1 MSERVHWC
9 RKTRDLE
16 DRLDSLG
23 AGPLALDTEADSL
36 HHYPEKVC
44 LVQLSFDGIDL
55 LVDPLAGVDLVALA
69 PILERGGVRKVL
81 HGADYDL
88 RILNRDFGLT
98 LCGLFD
104 TMIAAR
110 LVGERSYGLAALLEQ
125 HFSVA
130 LDKKYQRADW
140 SQRPLPQ
147 AMEAYAVLD
156 TRHLVPLAQLLESRL
171 VELGR
176 EGWAAE
182 EFAVLEKVRWSD
194 RADGETYRNLKGSG
208 SLAPRG
214 LAVLREIVA
223 VREGLAR
230 AADRPPFMIISNESL
245 MSIAREKPRERRA
258 LERLLGSRGRGLRGT
273 APGQLIEAV
282 RHALDLPEAELPER
296 REKRRRRRDGPEQER
311 LRALLGRRETIAR
324 ELDLE
329 PSILG
334 SRALLETML
343 SRASQGQDPRET
355 PGLRQWQ
362 WRLLGPELGRIA
374 P

>member
-9 RKTRDLE
+9 RETGDLE
-16 DRLDSLG
+16 ARLDSLG

-44 LVQLSFDGIDL
+44 LVQLSFGGIDL
-55 LVDPLAGVDLVALA
+55 LVDPLAGVDLAALE
-69 PILERGGVRKVL
+69 PILEKREVRKVL

-88 RILNRDFGLT
+88 RILNRDFGLK
-98 LCGLFD
+98 LYGLFD

-110 LVGERSYGLAALLEQ
+110 LVGERSFGLAALLEQ
-125 HFSVA
+125 HFGVA
-130 LDKKYQRADW
+130 LEKKYQRADW
-140 SQRPLPQ
+140 SRRPLPQ

-156 TRHLVPLAQLLESRL
+156 TRHLIPLAELLENRL

-182 EFAVLEKVRWSD
+182 EFAVLEKVRWND
-194 RADGETYRNLKGSG
+194 RADRETYRNLKGSG
-208 SLAPRG
+208 SLERRG

-223 VREGLAR
+223 VRERLAR
-230 AADRPPFMIISNESL
+230 AADRPPFMILLNDSML
-245 MSIAREKPRERRA
+245 SIAREKPSDRRA
-258 LERLLGSRGRGLRGT
+258 LSRLLGSRGRGLRG
-273 APGQLIEAV
+273 PDSQRLLEAV
-282 RHALDLPEAELPER
+282 GHALNLPEEELPELTVS
-296 REKRRRRRDGPEQER
+296 RRRRRDGPAQER
-311 LRALLGRRETIAR
+311 LRALLGRRETIAL

-334 SRALLETML
+334 SRALLEAML
-343 SRASQGQDPRET
+343 SRASQAQDPGGT
-355 PGLRQWQ
+355 PGLRLWQ
-362 WRLLGPELGRIA
+362 WRLLGPELCRIA